1 MKTHRGVRIEFALLT
16 KNDPAP
22 SRDVAGLLVRAYE
35 YKEVS
40 DYGSNK
46 PDVVTNADA
55 EALIASATEFV
66 HSVESLLA

>member
-16 KNDPAP
+16 KNDPGP
-22 SRDVAGLLVRAYE
+22 SGDVAGLLVRAYE